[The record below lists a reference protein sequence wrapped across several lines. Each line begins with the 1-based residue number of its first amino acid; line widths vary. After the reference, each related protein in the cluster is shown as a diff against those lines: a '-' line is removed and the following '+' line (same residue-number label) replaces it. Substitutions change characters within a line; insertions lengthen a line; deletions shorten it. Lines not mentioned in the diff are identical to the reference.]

1 MDLPKEHYRALQAM
15 GRLREDEP
23 LPEQLTDRY
32 WEVKRCLDRVG
43 AGVMPTDLAWL
54 ALEYGYGKTE
64 QVQDPQPTVADLWR
78 KKEIKVGQRVIVKW
92 RGSDHGGTLQG
103 VTSGNELI
111 VVLDGQPEK
120 RRFGVDRVSI
130 AA

>member
-1 MDLPKEHYRALQAM
+1 MDIPKEHYRALQAM

-54 ALEYGYGKTE
+54 AVEYGYGKT
-64 QVQDPQPTVADLWR
+64 QNVADPQPTVADLWR
-78 KKEIKVGQRVIVKW
+78 KKQVKDGTRVMVQY
-92 RGSDHGGTLQG
+92 RGSPHGGTLHG
-103 VTSGNELI
+103 VTAGNEAI
-111 VVLDGQPEK
+111 VTLDGQPDK
-120 RRFGVDRVSI
+120 RRFAVDRVSV